1 MTWRAKS
8 IGSKLETGVRAWKRN
23 QNGIQ
28 AVNKGLALAFLKYK
42 RKEKEI
48 CGYISKFIDP
58 VIKNWHLAISIF
70 TVKYEVG
77 QLAKS
82 ESKS

>member
-1 MTWRAKS
+1 M
-8 IGSKLETGVRAWKRN
+8 
-23 QNGIQ
+23 
-28 AVNKGLALAFLKYK
+28 AFLKYK

-48 CGYISKFIDP
+48 CGYMSKLVDL